1 MLTPWKESY
10 NQPRQHIKR
19 PRHCFAN
26 KGPPSQGYGFSSGH
40 VWMWELDYKESWAPK
55 NWCFWTVMLE
65 KILESPLD
73 CKEIQPVN
81 TKGNQSWIFIGRTN
95 AEAETP
101 VLWPPDVK
109 NQLIGKDPN
118 AGKAWRQ
125 EEKGTTEDK
134 MAGWH
139 HRLDGHG
146 FGWTRGVS
154 DGQGGLECCDSW
166 GHKES
171 DMTEQLNWTD
181 RVKNWNEKVL
191 ASQLC
196 VTLCDLF
203 AHQVPQSTE
212 FSRQEYWRG
221 LLFPTPGDLPNPGI
235 KPRSSALQANSL
247 PPEPPGK
254 PRELQIK
261 FWKREL
267 NQM

>member
-1 MLTPWKESY
+1 
-10 NQPRQHIKR
+10 
-19 PRHCFAN
+19 
-26 KGPPSQGYGFSSGH
+26 
-40 VWMWELDYKESWAPK
+40 
-55 NWCFWTVMLE
+55 MLE
-65 KILESPLD
+65 KTFGSPLA
-73 CKEIQPVN
+73 CKEIQPVLL
-81 TKGNQSWIFIGRTN
+81 KQISPGCSLEG
-95 AEAETP
+95 
-101 VLWPPDVK
+101 
-109 NQLIGKDPN
+109 LILKLKLQYFGHLIQRADSFEKTDAGKDW
-118 AGKAWRQ
+118 GQ